1 MALQRRSS
9 AESVPP
15 RMGAALALAETLLKM
30 DKAPAFGHDPLVA
43 NMISGYL
50 RNLKLSTGCYPC
62 YNMLQSF
69 GIINYSYTI
78 VPKSIRMLRLSHW
91 RLPFPNAV
99 HFEAEKHK
107 GYSGAYETI
116 ASSMKLLQ

>member
-107 GYSGAYETI
+107 RLFGG
-116 ASSMKLLQ
+116 L

>member
-1 MALQRRSS
+1 MQIENLALQRRSS

-50 RNLKLSTGCYPC
+50 RNLKLSTDIYWLLSL
-62 YNMLQSF
+62 LQSF
-69 GIINYSYTI
+69 
-78 VPKSIRMLRLSHW
+78 
-91 RLPFPNAV
+91 
-99 HFEAEKHK
+99 
-107 GYSGAYETI
+107 
-116 ASSMKLLQ
+116 

>member
-30 DKAPAFGHDPLVA
+30 DKAPAKLGSHDPIPLVA

-107 GYSGAYETI
+107 RLFGG
-116 ASSMKLLQ
+116 L